1 MHLYATLLWTNSTLR
16 EFSVKAT
23 IRLYRPGQE
32 KTLEF
37 SESTFLALSWGSV
50 CQDFQLDQEISKDLH
65 SGSMFLD
72 EFGNSTQLQDLLSD
86 LDVQDE
92 ILILPL
98 CCKDEVAEY
107 VLENE
112 KIDSRISS
120 WHIVYN
126 NFARHTFLGSNRSL
140 SLDIPNDTK
149 LWLKDLI
156 EKYSVEKL
164 LAVFDGMR
172 KDIILLGETILDE
185 YVYCEA
191 LGKVSKDPLIAFH
204 KKETVVHLGGILAAA
219 AHIDRLSGGC
229 HVVSEVNIE
238 NLDEINDRLPRTILR
253 HFTISQ
259 ETSQVTKTRYVDTSS
274 NVRVFETYA
283 MTPESP
289 KSNQILE
296 DLDSLVKSTGAKEL
310 VIIDFGHGLL
320 SNQAIEF
327 LLAQDLNIS
336 VNAQSNA
343 GNRGFNPISRYKGAK
358 RIFINGTELELEARK
373 RTTNR
378 EFLIQEM
385 VPALNCEELYVTQGA
400 AGILYWTSTEGVK
413 RAPGFSPT
421 IVDRVGAGDALLST
435 ISTLRANNVPID
447 IASFY
452 GNIAGAVIVSLL
464 GNSTSIS
471 KAMLLS
477 EAEAI
482 LRSVGK

>member
-1 MHLYATLLWTNSTLR
+1 M
-16 EFSVKAT
+16 KAT

-37 SESTFLALSWGSV
+37 GESTSLALSWGSV
-50 CQDFQLDQEISKDLH
+50 CQDFQLDQES
-65 SGSMFLD
+65 SV
-72 EFGNSTQLQDLLSD
+72 DLLSGSTFFD
-86 LDVQDE
+86 ELGNKTRLQELLSNLDFQDE

-107 VLENE
+107 VLDNE

-140 SLDIPNDTK
+140 SLEIPNDTK
-149 LWLKDLI
+149 LWLEELI
-156 EKYSVEKL
+156 QKHSVEIIL
-164 LAVFDGMR
+164 SVFEGMR
-172 KDIILLGETILDE
+172 EDIILLGETILDE

-204 KKETVVHLGGILAAA
+204 KKESVLHLGGILAAA
-219 AHIDRLSGGC
+219 AHIDRLTGGC
-229 HVVSEVNIE
+229 HVVSEVNIA
-238 NLDEINDRLPRTILR
+238 NLDEINDRMPRTIIK
-253 HFTISQ
+253 HFTARE

-283 MTPESP
+283 MTPERP

-296 DLDSLVKSTGAKEL
+296 DLDILVKSTGAKEL

-320 SNQAIEF
+320 SDEAVQF

-378 EFLIQEM
+378 EYLIQEM
-385 VPALNCEELYVTQGA
+385 VPALNCDELYVTQGA
-400 AGILYWTSTEGVK
+400 AGILYWTSREGVK

-435 ISTLRANNVPID
+435 ISALRANNVPIE

-452 GNIAGAVIVSLL
+452 GNIAGALMVSLL
-464 GNSTSIS
+464 GNATSIS

-482 LRSVGK
+482 LRSVGR